1 MAAIRSANSADQ
13 HDPARCRYTAHFDRA
28 PLFAY
33 ARSLGT
39 VLRVDGDID
48 ASNAKE
54 LTQAIRNFA
63 RLTTPLVLDLS
74 RLRLISVEGFR
85 VLLFS
90 TTSFARRA

>member
-28 PLFAY
+28 HLFAY
-33 ARSLGT
+33 ARSLGA

-54 LTQAIRNFA
+54 LTPAIRNFA